1 MKNKRKYL
9 AVLSVF
15 LTGFFVFIVVGL
27 ALADRIL
34 PRVEQYLLE
43 NRSLKVGAAAPDFEL
58 TSLNGET
65 IRLSQFKGQPVLLS
79 IGASWCPDCRLE
91 APLLQKLHEEHPELV
106 VLMVDSGEERDV
118 VQGFADEFGMTFPVL
133 LDQDEKLM
141 ELYQVF
147 AIPTNYFLDADGMI
161 RAKLIE
167 QVSPDLI
174 VEGLLLIGISQTSE
188 ALRLAFETV
197 AV

>member
-1 MKNKRKYL
+1 
-9 AVLSVF
+9 
-15 LTGFFVFIVVGL
+15 
-27 ALADRIL
+27 
-34 PRVEQYLLE
+34 
-43 NRSLKVGAAAPDFEL
+43 
-58 TSLNGET
+58 
-65 IRLSQFKGQPVLLS
+65 
-79 IGASWCPDCRLE
+79 
-91 APLLQKLHEEHPELV
+91 
-106 VLMVDSGEERDV
+106 
-118 VQGFADEFGMTFPVL
+118 
-133 LDQDEKLM
+133 M